1 VNEKPISISSAKY
14 AHSEEMPG
22 RMKKYLI
29 SMIIR
34 TACFIGAIFTDSVL
48 RWVLIAGSVILPYI
62 AVVIANAGQ
71 EQSFQPDE
79 AFENK
84 KQIEF

>member
-1 VNEKPISISSAKY
+1 
-14 AHSEEMPG
+14 MPG

-34 TACFIGAIFTDSVL
+34 TGCFIGAIFTESHL

-62 AVVIANAGQ
+62 AVVIANASQ